1 MISNNDVVLIDEND
15 KPLGTMEKKMA
26 HVGEGRLHRAISVW
40 VVRNTKSEARNSK
53 QILNSNDSKEKQNL
67 EILITKRSEK
77 KMLWP
82 GYWSNAVCSH
92 PGLEESYVEA
102 GERRL
107 LEEAGIKCKPEFLY
121 KFTYKEKF
129 EDVGT
134 EHETTGVQV
143 GKYDGEVK
151 PHLDEI
157 ADYKW
162 VSWGELMEWVG
173 GSRDKFTPWFLR
185 MMKDE
190 RLLMSLERS

>member
-1 MISNNDVVLIDEND
+1 MVSNNDVVLIDEND
-15 KPLGTMEKKMA
+15 KPVETMEKLAA
-26 HVGEGRLHRAISVW
+26 HKGEGNLHRAISVW
-40 VVRNTKSEARNSK
+40 IIRNQKPETRN
-53 QILNSNDSKEKQNL
+53 QI
-67 EILITKRSEK
+67 EILMTKRSSK
-77 KMLWP
+77 KFLWP

-92 PGLEESYVEA
+92 PMLEESYVEA